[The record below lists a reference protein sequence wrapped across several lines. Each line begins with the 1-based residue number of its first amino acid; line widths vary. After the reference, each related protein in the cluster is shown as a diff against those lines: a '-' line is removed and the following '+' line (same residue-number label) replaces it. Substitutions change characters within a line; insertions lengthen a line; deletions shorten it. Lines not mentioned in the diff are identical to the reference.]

1 MLEQTHLDAFGW
13 ALHCC
18 GGRREEASD
27 LLHSVYVRVLQQK
40 ASFDGRSSF
49 KTWLFAV
56 IRKSAWKRKLTGW
69 RMVQRFTELITDV
82 PHSGAGPDSAVL
94 RSEIRSRIERLLGT
108 LSARQQQVL
117 RLVFYH
123 GLTIEESARV
133 LGIGL
138 GSART
143 HYERGKHR
151 LSEALER
158 EGLSHELARG

>member
-18 GGRREEASD
+18 DGRREDASD
-27 LLHSVYVRVLQQK
+27 LLHSVYVRILQQK

-56 IRKSAWKRKLTGW
+56 IRKSAWKRRMVGW
-69 RMVQRFTELITDV
+69 RMVERFVELIPDV

-94 RSEIRSRIERLLGT
+94 RSELRSKIESLLGT

-143 HYERGKHR
+143 HYERGKSR
-151 LSEALER
+151 LSEAIER